1 LKSKILVTIQFL
13 IIFLML
19 LGYGAKTQYLYI
31 GLAIIFLGIIIGI
44 LAIEEHESNNFNIR
58 PDIKENCKLV
68 TTGIYTYI
76 RHPMY
81 LAVLL
86 SMLGIVV
93 IYFTYYELI
102 LFICLLVTL
111 LVKLFYEESLWK
123 CHSDAYNEYLRKTKR
138 LIPFIF

>member
-1 LKSKILVTIQFL
+1 MKSKILVTIQFL

>member
-1 LKSKILVTIQFL
+1 MKSKILVTLQFF
-13 IIFLML
+13 IIFLMFL
-19 LGYGAKTQYLYI
+19 EYSTQTQYLYV
-31 GLAIIFLGIIIGI
+31 GLAITFLGITIGI
-44 LAIEEHESNNFNIR
+44 LAFQEHESNNFNIR

-86 SMLGIVV
+86 SMLGVVV

-102 LFICLLVTL
+102 LFICLLSTL

-123 CHSDAYNEYLRKTKR
+123 CHSSAYNEYLRNTKR
-138 LIPFIF
+138 LIPYIF

>member
-1 LKSKILVTIQFL
+1 MKSKILVTIQFL

-102 LFICLLVTL
+102 LFICLLITL

>member
-1 LKSKILVTIQFL
+1 LKSKILVTLQFF
-13 IIFLML
+13 IIFLMFL
-19 LGYGAKTQYLYI
+19 KYGTQTRYLYV
-31 GLAIIFLGIIIGI
+31 GLAITFLGIIIGI
-44 LAIEEHESNNFNIR
+44 LAFKEHESNNFNIR

-86 SMLGIVV
+86 SMLGVV
-93 IYFTYYELI
+93 LIYFTYYELI
-102 LFICLLVTL
+102 LFICLLSTL

-123 CHSDAYNEYLRKTKR
+123 CHSRAYNEYLRNTKR
-138 LIPFIF
+138 LIPYIF